1 MHRWETVGG
10 WSGAANKAFL
20 GQMVEG
26 WRGGGGVV
34 GMVKLLNWTAAGFY
48 FLSRPP
54 SFFFLFFSSA
64 ITSIMAIQRAKQAI
78 LQWTVWGSFLIRYEI
93 NYSRHLLKTFKF
105 G

>member
-26 WRGGGGVV
+26 GGWDGEVV
-34 GMVKLLNWTAAGFY
+34 ELDRCGLLFSKQA
-48 FLSRPP
+48 P
-54 SFFFLFFSSA
+54 FFFFFFFFSSA

-78 LQWTVWGSFLIRYEI
+78 LQWTVWARF
-93 NYSRHLLKTFKF
+93 
-105 G
+105 

>member
-26 WRGGGGVV
+26 GGDEQRGW
-34 GMVKLLNWTAAGFY
+34 MVKLLNWTAAGFY
-48 FLSRPP
+48 FLSR
-54 SFFFLFFSSA
+54 LFF
-64 ITSIMAIQRAKQAI
+64 
-78 LQWTVWGSFLIRYEI
+78 RYYF
-93 NYSRHLLKTFKF
+93 NYGHAA